1 MEPLPWMVVHGAA
14 VFRAAAAFAGVLGLL
29 LGWLVPQAL
38 TRLRT
43 GRMRRRLGA
52 CIGPDEL
59 REGAAVTVRGRI
71 AVAAD
76 EQRVLLVEG
85 AQIALRGTVELL
97 GSAHGLPPGKGLP
110 PTILQEGDHVRLRGL
125 LQHDPVTDRRLDYR
139 AMERR
144 WELVPEGWGDLLLSF
159 ESSPRLGAPSWRQL
173 SEGAGAGLLL
183 FLALL
188 TFSGEI
194 AARASAVPGSAAR
207 ATTASLITLASPAHR
222 EQALTLLAGA
232 LSQRCDDEYGQAHL
246 DAQLRIADLRE
257 DCDGAIDLL
266 LRHGQLERAAQRAHA
281 CGDSRAEARAHYLG
295 GHFAQASEAL
305 ERAVEQPPRP
315 QAERS
320 DAVFALRAHLLARR
334 FALAAR
340 EASKAA
346 GAADPTVRSAKQLA
360 YLRTTFSCLAEALDR
375 RAQAGPAAPATAE
388 TSSDR
393 EALSCRLLHAEA
405 TPGLRTLAFLRA
417 DAAHEPPAFPLYAE
431 ALALEE
437 RLAHADAREIA
448 RLCAAPELHD
458 PPVLARPLSLFGH
471 VQLTPALGPPA
482 LARKLVERLDA
493 QPGRCALRG
502 HLEASLAGFEAV
514 AGDRR
519 EARRWAE
526 RMERDLDPEGDQGR
540 RGTLLRAAIAAYT
553 GELALARSL
562 LDALPEGSVDLRG
575 MRWVIEI
582 RSKGEQALLGARQEQ
597 LGVILGDAREGDP
610 WSLTAQGDGAR
621 LARFLQQQRDARGE
635 GPLLLVPTG
644 LERGRDDLRSWYAFG
659 DGHAGA
665 QALPLRLLSAARNRE
680 AALEA
685 LDDPLLAARER
696 EVAEAFYQA
705 LASRDVALPLALLD
719 ELR

>member
-1 MEPLPWMVVHGAA
+1 MVVHGAA
-14 VFRAAAAFAGVLGLL
+14 VFRAAAAFAGVLGGL
-29 LGWLVPQAL
+29 LGWLVPQAV
-38 TRLRT
+38 TRYRT

-52 CIGPDEL
+52 SIGPGEL
-59 REGAAVTVRGRI
+59 RAGAAVTVSGRI
-71 AVAAD
+71 AVAEE
-76 EQRVLLVEG
+76 EQRVLVIEE
-85 AQIALRGTVELL
+85 ARIALRGTVELL
-97 GSAHGLPPGKGLP
+97 GGAHGLPAGKGLS
-110 PTILQEGDHVRLRGL
+110 PTILREGDRVRLRGL

-139 AMERR
+139 AIERR

-159 ESSPRLGAPSWRQL
+159 ETSSRLGAPSWRQL
-173 SEGAGAGLLL
+173 CEGAGAGLLI
-183 FLALL
+183 FLGVL
-188 TFSGEI
+188 TLAGDL
-194 AARASAVPGSAAR
+194 AARATAVPGSAAR

-232 LSQRCDDEYGQAHL
+232 LSQRCNDEYGQEHL

-257 DCDGAIDLL
+257 DCGGASDLL
-266 LRHGQLERAAQRAHA
+266 LRHGQLERAAQRAHT
-281 CGDSRAEARAHYLG
+281 CGDSRAEAHAHYLG

-315 QAERS
+315 QAEMS

-346 GAADPTVRSAKQLA
+346 GAADPAVTSAKYLA
-360 YLRTTFSCLAEALDR
+360 YRRTTFSCLAEALDR
-375 RAQAGPAAPATAE
+375 RAQTSPAATPTAAE
-388 TSSDR
+388 TASDR

-405 TPGLRTLAFLRA
+405 TPGLRTLAFLHA
-417 DAAHEPPAFPLYAE
+417 DAAHEPRAFSLYAE

-437 RLAHADAREIA
+437 RLGHADAGEIT

-526 RMERDLDPEGDQGR
+526 RMERDLDPEVDQGR

-582 RSKGEQALLGARQEQ
+582 LGKGEQALLGARQEQ
-597 LGVILGDAREGDP
+597 LGVILGDAHDDDP
-610 WSLTAQGDGAR
+610 WSLTAQGDGTR
-621 LARFLQQQRDARGE
+621 LARFLQQQRDAHGE
-635 GPLLLVPTG
+635 GPLLLAPPR
-644 LERGRDDLRSWYAFG
+644 LERGRDDLLSWYAFG
-659 DGHAGA
+659 DGHPGV
-665 QALPLRLLSAARNRE
+665 QALPLRLLTSARNRE

-685 LDDPLLAARER
+685 LGDPLLAARER
-696 EVAEAFYQA
+696 EVAEAFSQA
-705 LASRDVALPLALLD
+705 VASREVALPLAILD
-719 ELR
+719 EMR